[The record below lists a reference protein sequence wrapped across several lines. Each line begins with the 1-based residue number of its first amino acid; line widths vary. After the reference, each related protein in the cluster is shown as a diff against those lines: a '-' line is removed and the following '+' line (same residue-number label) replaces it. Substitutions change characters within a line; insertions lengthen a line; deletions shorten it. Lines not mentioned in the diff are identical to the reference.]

1 MSCCCP
7 SLPTPDS
14 ILEDDEIDVFETMIA
29 NTEYKYQ
36 EKRNI
41 LWSTYRFRSIGCG
54 NIAYW
59 LQTMTDRYNRIVH
72 EYDVKI
78 KAWEA
83 YLTKIGSGVD
93 FAESASEYD
102 QINTREDVPDNAS
115 GTTEYLSE
123 RSKTHYEGKGYA
135 GLESQTT
142 KDYIDGVPRDPYE
155 DFADEFAKL
164 FYHGL

>member
-1 MSCCCP
+1 MSCCCE
-7 SLPTPDS
+7 LPTPQS
-14 ILEDDEIDVFETMIA
+14 ILDDDEIDVFEAIVA

-36 EKRNI
+36 EKQNA
-41 LWSTYRFRSIGCG
+41 LWNTFRFRSIGCG
-54 NIAYW
+54 NIQYW
-59 LQTMTDRYNRIVH
+59 IQTMTDRYNRISA

-83 YLTKIGSGVD
+83 YLSKISGGID
-93 FAESASEYD
+93 FSESASEYD
-102 QINTREDVPDNAS
+102 QVNTREDVPDNAS
-115 GTTEYLSE
+115 STTEYLSE

-135 GLESQTT
+135 GLESQTA

>member
-1 MSCCCP
+1 MSCCP

-41 LWSTYRFRSIGCG
+41 LWSTYRYRSIGCG
-54 NIAYW
+54 KIPYW
-59 LQTMTDRYNRIVH
+59 IQTMTDRYNRIVH

-83 YLTKIGSGVD
+83 YLTNISGGID

-102 QINTREDVPDNAS
+102 QVSTREDVPDNAS

-123 RSKTHYEGKGYA
+123 RSKVRYEGKGYT

-155 DFADEFAKL
+155 DFADEFSKL